1 MRVIKSIETTDAIL
15 TYSNITED
23 EYRELFKGSAVK
35 RAKYKG
41 LKRNI
46 DAVTCINKEKKLTLY
61 PKQQDYDKK
70 SE

>member
-1 MRVIKSIETTDAIL
+1 MSKAKFFPRKVLISTG
-15 TYSNITED
+15 
-23 EYRELFKGSAVK
+23 ELFKGSAVK

-46 DAVTCINKEKKLTLY
+46 NAIACINKEKKLTLY